1 MPSAQAFC
9 VRDSDPWRRCGAVL
23 AGKRRAERRRL
34 PLKYSPA
41 RAVARETP
49 IFSFFCYS
57 QILLPSI
64 VK

>member
-9 VRDSDPWRRCGAVL
+9 VRDSNPWRRYGAVL
-23 AGKRRAERRRL
+23 AGKRRAKRRRL

-49 IFSFFCYS
+49 IPPLFR
-57 QILLPSI
+57 L
-64 VK
+64 